1 MVEWNRRGARRK
13 WLDAKKGRGGGI
25 LCTVSLPLF
34 LPPSFRHVLATLFH
48 VRPLLLRF
56 GLDPSQASQL
66 TVCTQAYRGE
76 NNCGDVEFAPR
87 EGIFPPGKWKS
98 RWNYSI
104 NDSFDF
110 STLAFTSRIFRLVFT
125 RLRAARRATNGGRFV
140 SFEVDAS
147 LVGWVGLVSRL
158 IVNKTPINRVWDN
171 YGFLRFGRKGFN

>member
-56 GLDPSQASQL
+56 GLDLSQASQL

-110 STLAFTSRIFRLVFT
+110 STLAYISSRIYETSRGTKSYERRSFRFVRSGRFT
-125 RLRAARRATNGGRFV
+125 R
-140 SFEVDAS
+140 
-147 LVGWVGLVSRL
+147 GWVGLVSRL